1 MTISAS
7 LACQALLTR
16 QVVLLGS
23 LLLCIRG
30 CFPLTNCANQPRQS
44 PGGADIAS
52 CRSHSQAV
60 LALHHDGN
68 VPPPLYRV
76 STATNP
82 PVSYLNLEF
91 NIPLTGLDKLEG
103 LVGLP
108 DFSAGSFSEDD
119 YAGNQTSHFREHFAS
134 QIVLRRLSVEF
145 HKTLSNGMLCRHR
158 AGPGEMPPLTFQAH
172 SSPLGTDRPAKHSGP
187 RGRKR

>member
-16 QVVLLGS
+16 QVMVLGS
-23 LLLCIRG
+23 PDPWRRWPALLL
-30 CFPLTNCANQPRQS
+30 TNHARQP
-44 PGGADIAS
+44 PGGTDFAS
-52 CRSHSQAV
+52 GRSHPQAV

-68 VPPPLYRV
+68 VSPPRSPV
-76 STATNP
+76 PAAATDRP
-82 PVSYLNLEF
+82 GSYLNLEF
-91 NIPLTGLDKLEG
+91 NIPLTGLEKLES

-145 HKTLSNGMLCRHR
+145 HTTLSNGRLCRPR
-158 AGPGEMPPLTFQAH
+158 ARPGKVPLAFWAH
-172 SSPLGTDRPAKHSGP
+172 SPPLGTDRPPKHSGSQ
-187 RGRKR
+187 RRRR